1 MQHTNRGETI
11 TLLEQDHNNDVNVWA
26 SLDMKLINSDKADA
40 DIDYDNIYN
49 NNSIANDETLVILDR
64 LRDVTSRALHLE
76 SRLRDSHL
84 EKKKSILSTDGDEVI
99 TIGQAHVLKE
109 MKLANDNLRWRL
121 QQRQRGLKASQ
132 VIITGL
138 KQALIESEDHLDKE
152 KLNSKILKEENLIMK
167 TENDKMRKQLDIL
180 IPDIKKIE

>member
-1 MQHTNRGETI
+1 MQGTNRGETI
-11 TLLEQDHNNDVNVWA
+11 TLLEQEHNNDVSVWA
-26 SLDMKLINSDKADA
+26 NLDKKLSNSDYKDV
-40 DIDYDNIYN
+40 DNDYVNEYN
-49 NNSIANDETLVILDR
+49 SNSIANDETLVILDR

-132 VIITGL
+132 LIITGL
-138 KQALIESEDHLDKE
+138 KQALIESEDQLDKE
-152 KLNSKILKEENLIMK
+152 KLNSKILQEEVLSMK
-167 TENDKMRKQLDIL
+167 SQNNK
-180 IPDIKKIE
+180 